1 MERQCIDAQKN
12 KKWFISI
19 ISGNVLERLGNLILI
34 TISNG
39 ACLKERIINGWKM
52 PEDNFIGKI
61 NPYIAA
67 AAAIGNPGL
76 QWLANVK
83 GRKFSREM
91 YSRQRQDAL
100 ADWAMQNEYNS
111 PRAQMQRFQEAGLNP
126 NLIYGQQTESPSVRS
141 SSASGANSQALQ
153 ISNRD
158 ITGSLMAGYDMSRTS
173 AQTDLLGKQMT
184 LLEEDIKLRQVQQA
198 ATIAGTGKTSAEI
211 QRIMFDLG
219 LSQELKGTTIEGK
232 QAEVKK
238 LVEETK
244 KIVIEAAQLMLTNPL
259 KAQEMV
265 IDILQK
271 RKNLVKT
278 DAEIAEINSKINLA
292 RQELTIKGF
301 DEELVE
307 RGINPKDPGVIRVIQ
322 EKISKLL
329 DWRPSG
335 DKSGSLPG
343 VGQGLKNWKKNK

>member
-1 MERQCIDAQKN
+1 
-12 KKWFISI
+12 
-19 ISGNVLERLGNLILI
+19 
-34 TISNG
+34 
-39 ACLKERIINGWKM
+39 M

-91 YSRQRQDAL
+91 YSRQREDAL
-100 ADWAMQNEYNS
+100 SDWAMQNEYNS

-126 NLIYGQQTESPSVRS
+126 NLIYGQETESPSVRS
-141 SSASGANSQALQ
+141 SSASGSNSQAPE
-153 ISNRD
+153 ISIRD

-219 LSQELKGTTIEGK
+219 LSQELKETTIEGK

-238 LVEETK
+238 LNAEVN
-244 KIVIEAAQLMLTNPL
+244 KITLEAAQLLITNPL
-259 KAQEMV
+259 KAQELV
-265 IDILQK
+265 VDILQK
-271 RKNLVKT
+271 QKNLAKT
-278 DAEIAEINSKINLA
+278 DAEILDINSRIALA
-292 RQELTIKGF
+292 KQELTIRSI
-301 DEELVE
+301 DEELAK
-307 RGINPKDPGVIRVIQ
+307 RGINPKDPGLLRWAQ
-322 EKISKLL
+322 HKIKRLVEPL
-329 DWRPSG
+329 G
-335 DKSGSLPG
+335 DSANPAGRALES
-343 VGQGLKNWKKNK
+343 LKNK